1 MVCMCACVVCR
12 VVVGIELGLEKHG
25 CHLRQHLLQVNSL
38 KDLQVREGLL
48 LLSWRGG
55 YFVVDLE
62 LWFSNCSFGSSS

>member
-1 MVCMCACVVCR
+1 M
-12 VVVGIELGLEKHG
+12 GIELGLEKHG
-25 CHLRQHLLQVNSL
+25 YHLRQHLLQVNSL
-38 KDLQVREGLL
+38 KVREGLL